1 MNTVP
6 HHIFSLAQKTYSKH
20 LGTNPENTY
29 LLTMENAYEET
40 PHLKSHSSQGA
51 KPVGCCYHSQQH
63 LHSQCCKD
71 RTVCLVVNKYFLL
84 LLVMKQVAA
93 KYR

>member
-40 PHLKSHSSQGA
+40 LHLKSHSSQGA
-51 KPVGCCYHSQQH
+51 KPVGCCTIPSNTFTA
-63 LHSQCCKD
+63 S
-71 RTVCLVVNKYFLL
+71 
-84 LLVMKQVAA
+84 AA
-93 KYR
+93 KTEQ